1 MLFQMF
7 IGWWLNHPSEKYA
20 RQIGFIFPNF
30 RGEKKNNLKF
40 DHLYSLARCSHT
52 VDGRNL
58 VKNGINYQ
66 PQLVSRISETS
77 TVCKV
82 PPSTKKRLTSG
93 PFGQFQ
99 SFAQVQS
106 ATSHALLQASY
117 AANIMCYKYHVL
129 LIYYIYICTDYCRIW
144 ILFTLLNLN
153 PIYCKCNETF
163 DVRNTINYSTKGI
176 PCMVYL
182 PTFTIKSDQMKV
194 NIPYMDPR
202 VYR

>member
-82 PPSTKKRLTSG
+82 PPSTKK
-93 PFGQFQ
+93 
-99 SFAQVQS
+99 
-106 ATSHALLQASY
+106 
-117 AANIMCYKYHVL
+117 AANFGSFWTIPKFCPSPKCYIARVASGKLCGKYHVL
-129 LIYYIYICTDYCRIW
+129 QISCVTYILYIHMYR
-144 ILFTLLNLN
+144 LLLNLN
-153 PIYCKCNETF
+153 PIYFVEF
-163 DVRNTINYSTKGI
+163 ES
-176 PCMVYL
+176 YL
-182 PTFTIKSDQMKV
+182 LQV
-194 NIPYMDPR
+194 
-202 VYR
+202 